1 MLAAVANEG
10 FRTLRQRLVEAWEQG
25 GRGRQ
30 AFDAMGAA
38 YVHFAIT
45 HSSHYRVMFGGFVDA
60 SARDPQLRQEGAGA
74 FQALVD
80 ALVSL
85 QRQGLVVEDQP
96 LQLAQLIW
104 STVHGIAMLAI
115 DGQLQGKPAN
125 GEALFLYAVER
136 LRTGI
141 AAPQP

>member
-1 MLAAVANEG
+1 
-10 FRTLRQRLVEAWEQG
+10 
-25 GRGRQ
+25 
-30 AFDAMGAA
+30 
-38 YVHFAIT
+38 
-45 HSSHYRVMFGGFVDA
+45 MFGGFVDA
-60 SARDPQLRQEGAGA
+60 GAADPQLPQEGAGA

-85 QRQGLVVEDQP
+85 QRQGLVVEDPP
-96 LQLAQLIW
+96 LQLAQFIW

-115 DGQLQGKPAN
+115 DGQLQGNPAN
-125 GEALFLYAVER
+125 GEDLIRYAVDR